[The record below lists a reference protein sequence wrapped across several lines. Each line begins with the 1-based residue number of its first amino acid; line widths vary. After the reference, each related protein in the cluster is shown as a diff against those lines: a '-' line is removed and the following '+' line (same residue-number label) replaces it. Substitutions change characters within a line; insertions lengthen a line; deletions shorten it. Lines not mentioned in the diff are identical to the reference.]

1 MMKFNPRGQSLAEF
15 ALTLPLLLL
24 VVMGIFDL
32 GRGIY
37 FYSAVHNAAR
47 EGARYGAIDH
57 CNTTAIQNAAR
68 EVAGGIG
75 NSLIVDIPTK
85 IYSPDGYPERIVVTV
100 RYNFQTV
107 TPLIG
112 RFFSANGSIMLVS
125 QARQLIEIRESCP

>member
-1 MMKFNPRGQSLAEF
+1 MNNNKLKGQSLAEF
-15 ALTLPLLLL
+15 ALILPMMLL

-37 FYSAVHNAAR
+37 MYSAVHNAAR

-57 CNTTAIQNAAR
+57 CNATAIQDAAR
-68 EVAGGIG
+68 SVSGDLGSSFTIDTP
-75 NSLIVDIPTK
+75 LKV
-85 IYSPDGYPERIVVTV
+85 YSPDGQPERIVVTV

-112 RFFSANGSIMLVS
+112 SFLGSGGNIELVG
-125 QARQLIEIRESCP
+125 QARQLIEVRESCP